1 MDAVVAELIAIRTDT
16 IARSAQVVRRLVEQ
30 VEQELTPEQRRA
42 FERMKPKDSDLS
54 TLNLL
59 NVQTRGK

>member
-1 MDAVVAELIAIRTDT
+1 MDAAVAELIAIRTDT
-16 IARSAQVVRRLVEQ
+16 IARGAQVVRRLVEQ
-30 VEQELTPEQRRA
+30 VQQELTPEQRRA
-42 FERMKPKDSDLS
+42 FERMKPKDGDLS